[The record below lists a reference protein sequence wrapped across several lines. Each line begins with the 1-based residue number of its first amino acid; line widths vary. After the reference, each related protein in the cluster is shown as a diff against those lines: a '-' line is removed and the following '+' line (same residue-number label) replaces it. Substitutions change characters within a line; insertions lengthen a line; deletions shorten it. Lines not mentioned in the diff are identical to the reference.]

1 MLEQLSQIDYS
12 QIFSILFFVGFIFN
26 IFLAFVIIFF
36 ERRQAGST
44 WAWLLV
50 LFFLPIVGFILYLL
64 FGRQINHQTIFTLND
79 EDRLDLER
87 IVSAQR
93 KAIDNGNIEV
103 RSGEI
108 IKHSHII
115 RMLLHN
121 YASFLTTDNK
131 VEILTDG
138 RKKFDAL
145 LNDIHNATDHIHI
158 QYYIFKKDGIG
169 LEILNA
175 LMKKLEEGVE
185 VKMLYDDIG
194 SRTFS
199 LSRFKQ
205 FKKLGGQ
212 VESFFPSK
220 LPLINFRMNNRNHRK
235 IVVIDGKIGY
245 IGGFNVGDEY
255 LGLDKKFGY
264 WRDTHLRVEGDAV
277 NALQLRFMMDWN
289 SQITRD
295 FMSYDKKYFPDVT
308 SKGDIGIQIVS
319 SGPDSSAQHIKNG
332 YLKMITSAKKSI
344 YIQSPYFIPDTSLL
358 DALKIAAMTG
368 VEVNIMIPNKPDH
381 PFVYWATYSN
391 VGELLDVGCNIFIY
405 ENGFIHTKMLLIDD
419 EVASVGTA
427 NMDFRSFELNFEV
440 NAFIYDDIVAKKL
453 RRSFEDDVHVS
464 SQLTK
469 EIYDQRV
476 LLIRVKEAIARL
488 LSPIL

>member
-1 MLEQLSQIDYS
+1 M
-12 QIFSILFFVGFIFN
+12 
-26 IFLAFVIIFF
+26 
-36 ERRQAGST
+36 
-44 WAWLLV
+44 
-50 LFFLPIVGFILYLL
+50 

-108 IKHSHII
+108 IKHRHII

-194 SRTFS
+194 SRTLS

-205 FKKLGGQ
+205 FK
-212 VESFFPSK
+212 
-220 LPLINFRMNNRNHRK
+220 N
-235 IVVIDGKIGY
+235 
-245 IGGFNVGDEY
+245 
-255 LGLDKKFGY
+255 
-264 WRDTHLRVEGDAV
+264 
-277 NALQLRFMMDWN
+277 
-289 SQITRD
+289 
-295 FMSYDKKYFPDVT
+295 
-308 SKGDIGIQIVS
+308 
-319 SGPDSSAQHIKNG
+319 
-332 YLKMITSAKKSI
+332 
-344 YIQSPYFIPDTSLL
+344 
-358 DALKIAAMTG
+358 
-368 VEVNIMIPNKPDH
+368 
-381 PFVYWATYSN
+381 
-391 VGELLDVGCNIFIY
+391 
-405 ENGFIHTKMLLIDD
+405 
-419 EVASVGTA
+419 
-427 NMDFRSFELNFEV
+427 
-440 NAFIYDDIVAKKL
+440 
-453 RRSFEDDVHVS
+453 
-464 SQLTK
+464 
-469 EIYDQRV
+469 
-476 LLIRVKEAIARL
+476 
-488 LSPIL
+488 

>member
-194 SRTFS
+194 SRTLS

-391 VGELLDVGCNIFIY
+391 VGELLDVDCNIFIY

>member
-108 IKHSHII
+108 IKHRHII

-194 SRTFS
+194 SRTLS

-391 VGELLDVGCNIFIY
+391 VGELLDVSCNIFIY

-440 NAFIYDDIVAKKL
+440 NAFIYDDVVAKKL
-453 RRSFEDDVHVS
+453 RKSFEDDVHVS

>member
-1 MLEQLSQIDYS
+1 MEQLSQIDYS

-26 IFLAFVIIFF
+26 IFLAFVVIFL

-50 LFFLPIVGFILYLL
+50 LFFLPIIGFILYLL
-64 FGRQINHQTIFTLND
+64 FGRQIKHQTIFTLND

-93 KAIDNGNIEV
+93 EAIYKGNIEV

-115 RMLLHN
+115 RMLLNN
-121 YASFLTTDNK
+121 YSSFLTTDNK

-145 LNDIHNATDHIHI
+145 LNDIYNAKDHIHI

-169 LEILNA
+169 LEIINA

-194 SRTFS
+194 SRTLS
-199 LSRFKQ
+199 ISRFKQ

-235 IVVIDGKIGY
+235 IVVIDGKVGY

-308 SKGDIGIQIVS
+308 DK
-319 SGPDSSAQHIKNG
+319 
-332 YLKMITSAKKSI
+332 
-344 YIQSPYFIPDTSLL
+344 
-358 DALKIAAMTG
+358 
-368 VEVNIMIPNKPDH
+368 
-381 PFVYWATYSN
+381 W
-391 VGELLDVGCNIFIY
+391 
-405 ENGFIHTKMLLIDD
+405 
-419 EVASVGTA
+419 
-427 NMDFRSFELNFEV
+427 
-440 NAFIYDDIVAKKL
+440 
-453 RRSFEDDVHVS
+453 
-464 SQLTK
+464 
-469 EIYDQRV
+469 
-476 LLIRVKEAIARL
+476 
-488 LSPIL
+488 

>member
-108 IKHSHII
+108 IKHRHII

-194 SRTFS
+194 SRTLS

-391 VGELLDVGCNIFIY
+391 VGELLDVDCNIFIY

-453 RRSFEDDVHVS
+453 RKSFEDDVHVS